1 MNVVK
6 CKNGHHYDAD
16 AYELC
21 PHCGAGRASVESA
34 ETPKK
39 KHFWN
44 RNKSD
49 DKQPASQQK
58 MESDD
63 KTWALDM
70 DSAESA
76 HPQPQP
82 KREVTVDLWSM
93 DSNVLPDSQFA
104 DTNESQNDTPPIERT
119 ETIPQAESDLQAEVK
134 KASANP
140 EGKTVGVFRM
150 TAQRN
155 VKAGTS
161 GTPEF
166 AEPPVG
172 WLVCVKGIHFGK
184 CFSIVAGRNSIGRY
198 DTNDIVLDKDDSVS
212 RDKHAWIIYEPKKR
226 IFYLKP
232 GEGNALTYLN
242 DNMVEESNELA
253 KLDRIELGNTTFL
266 FIPLCGDDF
275 CWESYIKEEI

>member
-1 MNVVK
+1 MNEKVIK
-6 CKNGHHYDAD
+6 CEKGHYYDAN
-16 AYELC
+16 AYEWC
-21 PHCGAGRASVESA
+21 PHCEEEGASAETA

-39 KHFWN
+39 KHFGN

-49 DKQPASQQK
+49 DKQPAPQQK
-58 MESDD
+58 TEFDD
-63 KTWALDM
+63 KTWAMPM
-70 DSAESA
+70 DTIGSDHS
-76 HPQPQP
+76 QPQP
-82 KREVTVDLWSM
+82 ESVETIALKYEKVSSDL
-93 DSNVLPDSQFA
+93 QA
-104 DTNESQNDTPPIERT
+104 TDTNESQDNMSPTERT
-119 ETIPQAESDLQAEVK
+119 ETILQVESDLEAKVK

-140 EGKTVGVFRM
+140 EGKTMGVFMM

-155 VKAGTS
+155 VKSGTF

-166 AEPPVG
+166 VEPPVG
-172 WLVCVKGIHFGK
+172 WLVCVHGIHFGK
-184 CFSIVAGRNSIGRY
+184 CFSIVEGRNSIGRC

-232 GEGNALTYLN
+232 GEGKALTYLN

-253 KLDRIELGNTTFL
+253 KLDRIELGNTTLL

-275 CWESYIKEEI
+275 CWESYIKEES

>member
-1 MNVVK
+1 MNVIV
-6 CKNGHHYDAD
+6 CKNGHYYDAD

-21 PHCGAGRASVESA
+21 PHCGEGQASA
-34 ETPKK
+34 ESVKTPKK

-49 DKQPASQQK
+49 DKQPTSQQK
-58 MESDD
+58 TEFVD
-63 KTWALDM
+63 KTWALEM
-70 DSAESA
+70 DSIESNN
-76 HPQPQP
+76 PQSQP

-93 DSNVLPDSQFA
+93 DSNVSSDLQVPD
-104 DTNESQNDTPPIERT
+104 TMELQNDMPPTERT
-119 ETIPQAESDLQAEVK
+119 ESIPQVESDLMAAVK

-140 EGKTVGVFRM
+140 EGKTVGFFRM

-155 VKAGTS
+155 VETGTS
-161 GTPEF
+161 GTAEF
-166 AEPPVG
+166 VEPPVG
-172 WLVCVKGIHFGK
+172 WLVCVQGVHFGK

-212 RDKHAWIIYEPKKR
+212 RDKHAWIIYEPRKR

-242 DNMVEESNELA
+242 ENMVEESNELT
-253 KLDRIELGNTTFL
+253 KLDRIELGNTTLL

-275 CWESYIKEEI
+275 CWESYIKEES

>member
-1 MNVVK
+1 MNVIV
-6 CKNGHHYDAD
+6 CKNGHYYDAD

-21 PHCGAGRASVESA
+21 PHCGEGGAFAESA
-34 ETPKK
+34 KPLKK

-49 DKQPASQQK
+49 DKQAASQQK
-58 MESDD
+58 MEVVD
-63 KTWALDM
+63 KTWALEM
-70 DSAESA
+70 DSTESD

-93 DSNVLPDSQFA
+93 DSNESPDFQVT
-104 DTNESQNDTPPIERT
+104 DTNELQNDMPLTERT
-119 ETIPQAESDLQAEVK
+119 ETIPQVESDLMVAVK

-140 EGKTVGVFRM
+140 EGKTVGFFRM

-155 VKAGTS
+155 MDSGTS
-161 GTPEF
+161 GTTEF
-166 AEPPVG
+166 VEPPVG

-212 RDKHAWIIYEPKKR
+212 RDKHAWIIYEPRKR

-253 KLDRIELGNTTFL
+253 KLDRIELGNTTLL

-275 CWESYIKEEI
+275 CWESYIKEES

>member
-1 MNVVK
+1 MNVIK
-6 CKNGHHYDAD
+6 CKNGHYYDTD

-21 PHCGAGRASVESA
+21 PHCGEGQASAESA
-34 ETPKK
+34 KTPKK

-49 DKQPASQQK
+49 DKQPVSQQK
-58 MESDD
+58 MEFDD
-63 KTWALDM
+63 KTWAMEMGSTETD
-70 DSAESA
+70 

-82 KREVTVDLWSM
+82 ERGETIALRGM
-93 DSNVLPDSQFA
+93 DSIVSSDLQVT
-104 DTNESQNDTPPIERT
+104 DTMELQNDMPPT
-119 ETIPQAESDLQAEVK
+119 EEKETTPQAESDLMAAVK

-140 EGKTVGVFRM
+140 EGKTVGFFRM

-155 VKAGTS
+155 AESGTS
-161 GTPEF
+161 EF
-166 AEPPVG
+166 VEPPVG
-172 WLVCVKGIHFGK
+172 WLVCVQGVHFGE

-212 RDKHAWIIYEPKKR
+212 RDKHAWIIYEPRKR

-242 DNMVEESNELA
+242 DNMVEESNELT
-253 KLDRIELGNTTFL
+253 KLDRIELGNTTLL

-275 CWESYIKEEI
+275 CWESYIKEES

>member
-1 MNVVK
+1 MNVIV
-6 CKNGHHYDAD
+6 CKNGHYYDAD

-21 PHCGAGRASVESA
+21 PHCGEEGASVESA
-34 ETPKK
+34 KTPKK

-44 RNKSD
+44 HNKSD
-49 DKQPASQQK
+49 DKQPVSQQK
-58 MESDD
+58 KEFVD
-63 KTWALDM
+63 KTWAMEMGSTETD
-70 DSAESA
+70 

-82 KREVTVDLWSM
+82 ERGETIALKY
-93 DSNVLPDSQFA
+93 SNVLPDSQFA
-104 DTNESQNDTPPIERT
+104 DTNESQDDMSPTERT
-119 ETIPQAESDLQAEVK
+119 ETIPQAESDLMAAVK
-134 KASANP
+134 RASANP
-140 EGKTVGVFRM
+140 EGKTVGFFRM

-155 VKAGTS
+155 AEADIS
-161 GTPEF
+161 GISEF
-166 AEPPVG
+166 VEPPVG
-172 WLVCVKGIHFGK
+172 WLVCVQGIHFGK

-212 RDKHAWIIYEPKKR
+212 RDKHAWIIYEPRKR

-253 KLDRIELGNTTFL
+253 KLDRIELGNTTLL

-275 CWESYIKEEI
+275 CWESYIKGES